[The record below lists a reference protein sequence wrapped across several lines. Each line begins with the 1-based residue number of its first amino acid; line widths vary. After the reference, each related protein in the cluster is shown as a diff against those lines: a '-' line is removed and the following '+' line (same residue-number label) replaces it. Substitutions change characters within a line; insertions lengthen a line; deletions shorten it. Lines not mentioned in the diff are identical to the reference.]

1 MNLYDDAVA
10 LADKLSVAE
19 KAQLIEH
26 LGNTLRHDLEVEA
39 FQRMSWHEFL
49 NRTYGILA
57 DDPIER
63 PEQLPI
69 EEREPLE

>member
-1 MNLYDDAVA
+1 MNLYEDVVD

-19 KAQLIEH
+19 KARLIEH
-26 LGNTLRHDLEVEA
+26 LGSTLQHDLEVEA
-39 FQRMSWHEFL
+39 YLRMPWQEFL
-49 NRTYGILA
+49 KRTYGILA

-63 PEQLPI
+63 PEQLPL